1 MAGERRKKKR
11 KVRDKDW
18 AERHEEAFTHDLKRH
33 RRTDTAISEAAPTP
47 DVPEDFEANG
57 LVISH
62 SKKWAFVQWD
72 NRGEGERTREP
83 QGQGRALSRP
93 HSKADLCR
101 ISEHLLERG
110 ATILAPGDNVLVEAI
125 EGDPWVRAVAPRTSK
140 LSRPGGEHARVAQQ
154 VFAANIDVLVVVA
167 AAAKPAFRPGLVDR
181 YLIAAEVGGV
191 TPILCL
197 NKLDLVDSEPPELEA
212 YRSLGIKVICTS
224 CKTGEGLD
232 ELREALRGKLSVFA
246 GHSGVGKSSLLNSLQ
261 PGLDLATREISE
273 ATQRGKH
280 TTSTARLYELDDG
293 LRIIDTPGIR
303 QLGLWGVSPE
313 EVAFYFPEIAEHAE
327 ACKFRDCTH
336 THEPDC
342 AVRQAVDV
350 GQLPRLRFESYL
362 RIREGLEEQ
371 APRR

>member
-11 KVRDKDW
+11 KVREKDW
-18 AERHEEAFTHDLKRH
+18 DHRHEDAFTHDLKRH
-33 RRTDTAISEAAPTP
+33 RRTDTAISDAAPTP
-47 DVPEDFEANG
+47 DIPEDFEPNG

-62 SKKWAFVQWD
+62 SKKWAFVQW
-72 NRGEGERTREP
+72 EGRE
-83 QGQGRALSRP
+83 
-93 HSKADLCR
+93 DLCR
-101 ISEHLLERG
+101 ISEHLLERR
-110 ATILAPGDNVLVEAI
+110 ATILAPGDRVLVEALGG
-125 EGDPWVRAVAPRTSK
+125 EPWVRAVAPRTSK
-140 LSRPGGEHARVAQQ
+140 LSRPGGEHARVLEQI
-154 VFAANIDVLVVVA
+154 FAANIDVLVVVA
-167 AAAKPAFRPGLVDR
+167 AAAKPAFKPGLVDR
-181 YLIAAEVGGV
+181 YLIAAEVGRV
-191 TPILCL
+191 TPILCV
-197 NKLDLVDSEPPELEA
+197 NKMDLVESEPLALEA
-212 YRSLGIKVICTS
+212 YRGLGIKVICTS
-224 CKTGEGLD
+224 CETGEGLD

-261 PGLDLATREISE
+261 PELDLATREVSE

-313 EVAFYFPEIAEHAE
+313 EVAFYFPEIAEQAD

-342 AVRQAVDV
+342 AVRQAVDAA
-350 GQLPRLRFESYL
+350 QIPRPRFESYL
-362 RIREGLEEQ
+362 RIREGLEDQ